1 MTKQLKEK
9 WTLVL
14 QSIIPV
20 IVALLAF
27 YGAYIGHMNNQK
39 TSQLSYEVQRLQR
52 NDDKIK
58 TVASTIINSSKSLTG
73 PDDTQ
78 ALLHYIA
85 LYEMV
90 AGLYS
95 NDKEAQMQK
104 QHLMSSVIR
113 MGAVIDKKSVWNY
126 LYEKSNT
133 DRNNFIPED
142 IEFIKQY
149 AYIHLANEQVATN
162 NIGHIPV
169 PTKPPIGSTPAP
181 TVIEIMPTSTPI
193 VALED
198 PMKKFLLENPDNNS
212 NSSDNVKFREGWV
225 YIGPIS
231 KSDLAAYKTSN
242 RSIEVYTTQKSATT
256 IQITLDKRRK
266 TIEQTTLP
274 FVGDTVKASTDIYFR
289 KQAPSGAGKNRV
301 LGAVEDP
308 CVITGQYMVI
318 QEVRVYTCD
327 YTGDDANLKVIWAKV
342 KIRKDGK

>member
-1 MTKQLKEK
+1 
-9 WTLVL
+9 
-14 QSIIPV
+14 
-20 IVALLAF
+20 
-27 YGAYIGHMNNQK
+27 
-39 TSQLSYEVQRLQR
+39 
-52 NDDKIK
+52 
-58 TVASTIINSSKSLTG
+58 
-73 PDDTQ
+73 
-78 ALLHYIA
+78 
-85 LYEMV
+85 MV
-90 AGLYS
+90 AGSYS
-95 NDKEAQMQK
+95 NDKEAQVQR

-126 LYEKSNT
+126 LCEKSNT
-133 DRNNFIPED
+133 DRSNFTPED

-149 AYIHLANEQVATN
+149 AYIHLANEQIATN

-169 PTKPPIGSTPAP
+169 PTKSPISLTPVP
-181 TVIEIMPTSTPI
+181 TVVEIIPTPTQI

-212 NSSDNVKFREGWV
+212 NSSDNVKFREGWI

-289 KQAPSGAGKNRV
+289 KQAPSGTGKNRV

-318 QEVRVYTCD
+318 QEVIVYTCD